1 MFITI
6 SITVFSE
13 LLIAYGK
20 YAFMLKYNRE
30 KSIYVITWLLADP
43 VTGKSFDYDVQKGCN
58 KHLLINV
65 YGWLILL
72 FIWHSASSNKHCH
85 TLQICRKLVTIFCA
99 LYIIIL
105 FFHSHTTCIWL
116 CTAKCSSWRTIAS
129 EFFATW
135 TFYQFHDCF

>member
-1 MFITI
+1 MFIII

-13 LLIAYGK
+13 LFIAYGK

-43 VTGKSFDYDVQKGCN
+43 VTGKSFDYDVKKGCN
-58 KHLLINV
+58 KHLLINM
-65 YGWLILL
+65 YEWLILL

-85 TLQICRKLVTIFCA
+85 TLQIYRKLVTIFCA

-105 FFHSHTTCIWL
+105 FTHSHNICIWL
-116 CTAKCSSWRTIAS
+116 CTAKCSSWRTNIAS
-129 EFFATW
+129 EFFAT
-135 TFYQFHDCF
+135 